1 MVDKEVLIGGP
12 LYGDGNAV
20 PMPRPENQ
28 GTEDEHVEG
37 ALKELHG

>member
-1 MVDKEVLIGGP
+1 MVDEEVLVGGS
-12 LYGDGNAV
+12 LDGDGNAV

-28 GTEDEHVEG
+28 RTEDEHVES